1 MEAMVMEL
9 RYALDGM
16 PLADLRT
23 EVNRLWNQLTTA
35 SELRRHAEQAG
46 IDVSSIETVSAAEAF
61 TIKRDSSGLDPA
73 TTAVIVSF
81 SPVAAKV
88 LLDVWQKI
96 ILPRIQKEKGQPL
109 SDLKK

>member
-1 MEAMVMEL
+1 MEL

-23 EVNRLWNQLTTA
+23 EVDRLWNQLTIG
-35 SELRRHAEQAG
+35 SELRTHAEQAG
-46 IDVSSIETVSAAEAF
+46 IDVSSVEKMSASEAF

-81 SPVAAKV
+81 SPVAAKI
-88 LLDVWQKI
+88 LQDIWQKI
-96 ILPRIQKEKGQPL
+96 ILPRIQKEKGEPL
-109 SDLKK
+109 NDLKK